1 MNYIN
6 YLFHGRAGQIQDVII
21 DSLGVMLGIAVADLI
36 IKIIGRRKK
45 YE

>member
-21 DSLGVMLGIAVADLI
+21 DSLGIMLGIVIADLI
-36 IKIIGRRKK
+36 IKIMGRRKK